1 MQSSTYLPFHIPFLP
16 SLSNYLKP
24 DGLIQLTVQA
34 FLDFLPLAKKIDLF
48 SSFARMKND
57 HPISPTNEVLLFPPS
72 SRPSTRYGNL
82 MGDFDSNVSL
92 EHACFV
98 NGHKLPSTPRTISR
112 LR

>member
-57 HPISPTNEVLLFPPS
+57 HPISPTNEVLLFSPSPRVRPLVMEILWGISTRTCPS
-72 SRPSTRYGNL
+72 STR
-82 MGDFDSNVSL
+82 VSL
-92 EHACFV
+92 MATNYHPLLVPFLV
-98 NGHKLPSTPRTISR
+98 
-112 LR
+112 